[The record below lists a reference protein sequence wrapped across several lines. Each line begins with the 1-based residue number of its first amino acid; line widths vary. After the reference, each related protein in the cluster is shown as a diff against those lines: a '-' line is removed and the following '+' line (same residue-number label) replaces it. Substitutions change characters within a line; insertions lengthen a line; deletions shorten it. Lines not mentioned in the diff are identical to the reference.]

1 MGLFNKIL
9 HAGEGKRLK
18 AVQGIVPEANAFE
31 PEIEA
36 LSDEAL
42 QMKTVE
48 FREKVDRARAE
59 GKNLEH
65 GEELVS
71 DLLDE
76 LLPEA
81 FAVVREGGR
90 RVIGQRH
97 FDVQI
102 MGGAALH
109 LGW

>member
-1 MGLFNKIL
+1 MRARHCPAEAAGRLVARMGLFNKIL

-18 AVQGIVPEANAFE
+18 AVQAIVPEVNAFE
-31 PEIEA
+31 PEIQA
-36 LSDEAL
+36 LSDEQL

-48 FREKVDRARAE
+48 FKEKVARARAE
-59 GKNLEH
+59 GKNAEH

-90 RVIGQRH
+90 RVIG
-97 FDVQI
+97 
-102 MGGAALH
+102 
-109 LGW
+109 